1 MQKKIRV
8 VITGVGAISS
18 VGHDVETIWRN
29 VVEGRPNAKRITSF
43 DTSQLNTK
51 IIAPL
56 GDFDPAVIVGKKVV
70 RRYGRYVSHAMAVAN
85 MAMDDSGLRA
95 EDVEPTRAGVIIGS
109 AVGGINSVLDGYDV
123 LREKGPRRI
132 SPFTVPSI
140 LIDTAPGMIAIDY
153 GFRGKNFGVVGACA
167 SGNYGLGEAYNAI
180 IQDEADV
187 MISGGVE
194 LGFHE
199 FTVSAFDRT
208 GALSRRNDEPNKASR
223 PFDRDRDGF
232 LLSEGAAVL
241 VLERLEHA
249 LARGAKIYGEILG
262 YSATADAYHITAPRP
277 DSLGASEAIQQAL
290 ANAGLRAED
299 IDYINAHGTSTRLN
313 DAAETRAIKKAFGD
327 YAYEVPISSTKSV
340 TGHLLGAAGAI
351 EAIFS
356 LLAIRDGIIP
366 PTINYE
372 NPDPECDLNYTPNQ
386 PRPARLKYVISNS
399 FGFGGHNSTLVLGG
413 YEDGQ

>member
-1 MQKKIRV
+1 MQKRIRV
-8 VITGVGAISS
+8 VVTGIAAISS
-18 VGHDVETIWRN
+18 VGNEIDEIWKN
-29 VVEGRPNAKRITSF
+29 VVAGRPNVKPITSF
-43 DTSQLNTK
+43 DASHLNTR

-56 GDFDPAVIVGKKVV
+56 ENFDPADFVGKKIA
-70 RRYGRYVSHAMAVAN
+70 RRYGRYVSHAMAVAK
-85 MAMDDSGLRA
+85 MAMDDSGLTR
-95 EDVEPTRAGVIIGS
+95 ESVDPTRAGVIIGS
-109 AVGGINSVLDGYDV
+109 AIGGVNAMLDGYDIMH
-123 LREKGPRRI
+123 EQGARRI
-132 SPFTVPSI
+132 SPFTVPAI

-167 SGNYGLGEAYNAI
+167 SGNYGVGEAYNTI
-180 IQDEADV
+180 IHNEADV

-194 LGFHE
+194 LGFHK

-232 LLSEGAAVL
+232 LLSEGAAIL

-277 DSLGASEAIQQAL
+277 DSLGATESIVQAL
-290 ANAGLRAED
+290 QSAGLKPED

-313 DAAETRAIKKAFGD
+313 DAAETKAIKSAFGE
-327 YAYEVPISSTKSV
+327 YAYEVKISSTKSV
-340 TGHLLGAAGAI
+340 TGHMLGAAGAI

-356 LLAIRDGIIP
+356 LLAIRDNIIP

-372 NPDPECDLNYTPNQ
+372 NPDPECDLNYTPNVA
-386 PRPARLKYVISNS
+386 RPAQLKYAISNS

>member
-1 MQKKIRV
+1 MQEKIRV
-8 VITGVGAISS
+8 VVTGIGAICS
-18 VGHDVETIWRN
+18 VGNDIPTIWKN
-29 VVEGRPNAKRITSF
+29 VVEGRPNVKKITSF
-43 DTSQLNTK
+43 DTSKLNTH
-51 IIAPL
+51 IIAPIEN
-56 GDFDPAVIVGKKVV
+56 FDPGEIVGKRIV
-70 RRYGRYVSHAMAVAN
+70 RRYGRYVSHAVAVAK
-85 MAMDDSGLRA
+85 MAMADSHLDPA
-95 EDVEPTRAGVIIGS
+95 TVDPTRAGVIIGS
-109 AVGGINSVLDGYDV
+109 AVGGINALLDGYDT

-132 SPFTVPSI
+132 SPFTVPAI
-140 LIDTAPGMIAIDY
+140 LVDTAPGLIAIDY

-167 SGNYGLGEAYNAI
+167 SGNYGIGEAYKTI

-187 MISGGVE
+187 MITGGVE

-199 FTVSAFDRT
+199 FTVAAFDRT
-208 GALSRRNDEPNKASR
+208 GALSSRNDDPNRASR

-232 LLSEGAAVL
+232 LLSEGAAIL
-241 VLERLEHA
+241 ILERLDHA

-262 YSATADAYHITAPRP
+262 YSATADAYHITAPRE
-277 DSLGASEAIQQAL
+277 DSLGAIEAIRKAL
-290 ANAGLRAED
+290 ADAGLRPED

-313 DAAETRAIKKAFGD
+313 DAAETKAIKEAFGD

-351 EAIFS
+351 ETIFS

-372 NPDPECDLNYTPNQ
+372 NPDPECDLDYTPNIA
-386 PRPARLKYVISNS
+386 RPAKLKYAISNS
-399 FGFGGHNSTLVLGG
+399 FGFGGHNSALVVGG

>member
-1 MQKKIRV
+1 MEKKIRV
-8 VITGVGAISS
+8 VVTGVAAISS
-18 VGHDVETIWRN
+18 VGNEMETIWKN
-29 VVEGRPNAKRITSF
+29 VVEGRPNVKRITSF
-43 DTSQLNTK
+43 DASHLNTQ

-56 GDFDPAVIVGKKVV
+56 ENFDPADIVGKRIA
-70 RRYGRYVSHAMAVAN
+70 RRYGRYVSHAMAVGM
-85 MAMDDSGLRA
+85 MAMEDSGLDPARV
-95 EDVEPTRAGVIIGS
+95 DPTRAGVIVGS
-109 AVGGINSVLDGYDV
+109 AIGGVNAMLDGYDI
-123 LREKGPRRI
+123 LHEKGARRV
-132 SPFTVPSI
+132 SPFTVPAM
-140 LIDTAPGMIAIDY
+140 LIDSAPGMIAIEY

-180 IQDEADV
+180 LHDEADV
-187 MISGGVE
+187 MITGGVE

-232 LLSEGAAVL
+232 LLSEGAAML
-241 VLERLEHA
+241 VIERLEHA

-262 YSATADAYHITAPRP
+262 YSATADAYHITAPRE
-277 DSLGASEAIQQAL
+277 DSLGAIESMLLAL
-290 ANAGLRAED
+290 KNAGLKPED

-313 DAAETRAIKKAFGD
+313 DAAETKAIKKAFGD

-356 LLAIRDGIIP
+356 LFAIRDGVIP

-372 NPDPECDLNYTPNQ
+372 HPDPECDLNYTPNQ
-386 PRPARLKYVISNS
+386 ARPAKIKYAISNS

-413 YEDGQ
+413 YEDVD

>member
-1 MQKKIRV
+1 MNEKIRV
-8 VITGVGAISS
+8 VVTGIAAISS
-18 VGHDVETIWRN
+18 VGYDIDTIWKN
-29 VVEGRPNAKRITSF
+29 VVEGRPHVEHITSF
-43 DTSQLNTK
+43 DTSHLNTR
-51 IIAPL
+51 IMAAL
-56 GDFDPAVIVGKKVV
+56 GDFDPAKIVSKKIV
-70 RRYGRYVSHAMAVAN
+70 RRYGRYVSHAMAVAR
-85 MAMDDSGLRA
+85 MAMDDAHLDPAGV
-95 EDVEPTRAGVIIGS
+95 DPTRAGVIIGS
-109 AVGGINSVLDGYDV
+109 AVGGINAVLDGYDI
-123 LREKGPRRI
+123 LRQQGARRI
-132 SPFTVPSI
+132 SPFTVPAI

-180 IQDEADV
+180 IHNEADV
-187 MISGGVE
+187 MIAGGIE

-199 FTVSAFDRT
+199 FTLSAFDRT
-208 GALSRRNDEPNKASR
+208 GALSRRNDEPNRASR
-223 PFDRDRDGF
+223 PFDLDRDGF
-232 LLSEGAAVL
+232 VLSEGAAVL
-241 VLERLEHA
+241 ILERQEHA
-249 LARGAKIYGEILG
+249 QARGAKIYGEILG

-277 DSLGASEAIQQAL
+277 DSLGASEAILQAL
-290 ANAGLRAED
+290 ANAGLNPED

-313 DAAETRAIKKAFGD
+313 DVAETEAIKKAFGD

-351 EAIFS
+351 EAIFT

-372 NPDPECDLNYTPNQ
+372 TPDPECDLNYTPNQ
-386 PRPARLKYVISNS
+386 ARPAHLKYAISNS

>member
-1 MQKKIRV
+1 MQNKPRV
-8 VITGVGAISS
+8 VVTGVGAVCS
-18 VGHDVETIWRN
+18 VGNDIDTIWKN
-29 VVEGRPNAKRITSF
+29 VVEGHPNVKPITSF
-43 DTSQLNTK
+43 DTSQLNTR
-51 IIAPL
+51 IIAPIE
-56 GDFDPAVIVGKKVV
+56 DFDPGVYVGKKVA
-70 RRYGRYVSHAMAVAN
+70 RRYGRYVTHAMAVAR
-85 MAMDDSGLRA
+85 MAMDDSGL
-95 EDVEPTRAGVIIGS
+95 DPDGVDPTRAGVIIGS
-109 AVGGINSVLDGYDV
+109 AVGGINAVLDGYDV
-123 LREKGPRRI
+123 LRHQGPRRI
-132 SPFTVPSI
+132 SPFTIPSI

-153 GFRGKNFGVVGACA
+153 GFRGKNYGVVGACA
-167 SGNYGLGEAYNAI
+167 SGNYGIGEAYNAI
-180 IQDEADV
+180 IHDETDV
-187 MISGGVE
+187 MITGGVE

-232 LLSEGAAVL
+232 LVSEGAAIL

-277 DSLGASEAIQQAL
+277 DAIGATEAILSAIE
-290 ANAGLRAED
+290 NAGLRPED

-313 DAAETRAIKKAFGD
+313 DAAETTAIKQAFGD
-327 YAYEVPISSTKSV
+327 YAYEVAISSTKSV
-340 TGHLLGAAGAI
+340 TGHLLGGAGAL

-386 PRPARLKYVISNS
+386 ARPATLRYAISNS

-413 YEDGQ
+413 YEDGD